1 MQNWSEEMWQIL
13 LIGLIAGFFIGYLV
27 ARFTNGSV
35 RAQKQAQQEL
45 RQANETIAEQ
55 KEQLEKH
62 FTEASDLM
70 KNLAQDYQKLY
81 QHFANTSTT
90 LLPDNQKEI
99 FALTQENPT
108 PHLTP
113 KKEQPKDYSEEGSS
127 GLFKHES

>member
-13 LIGLIAGFFIGYLV
+13 LIGLIVGFFIGYLV

-35 RAQKQAQQEL
+35 KAQKQAQQEL
-45 RQANETIAEQ
+45 KQANETIAEQ
-55 KEQLEKH
+55 KEQLEQH
-62 FTEASDLM
+62 FTETSDLM

-81 QHFANTSTT
+81 QHFAKTSTV
-90 LLPDNQKEI
+90 LLPDNHKEI

-108 PHLTP
+108 PQLRA
-113 KKEQPKDYSEEGSS
+113 KEEQPKDYSEGSS